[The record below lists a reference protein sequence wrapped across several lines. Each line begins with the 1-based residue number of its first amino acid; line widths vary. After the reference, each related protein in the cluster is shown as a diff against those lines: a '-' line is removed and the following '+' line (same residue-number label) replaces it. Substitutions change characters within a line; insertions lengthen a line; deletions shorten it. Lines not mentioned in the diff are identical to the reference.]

1 MKNPNRRLIQNP
13 VCGLLAAIAF
23 SLLAVPY
30 SFGADVLI
38 NHTFKGG
45 DGTLNGVKVEGGT
58 LQTGGLEWVSEPDTE
73 ITAGGAM
80 TVTKPEQSAYIE
92 IGSAISKG
100 EKNDIYT
107 LEIVVENQTVGN
119 AIITGGFWELPASNK
134 PPNVKA
140 SQDGNG
146 GTAWWFWR
154 GAGEFGGQTGPNFT
168 KNNVAA
174 IPAGQFYGTGSITT
188 VLDFTGYDGSTNFG
202 TVSMY
207 NGSAAKG
214 TLLGSAKF
222 SGEESFEFVGF
233 STRFGTEDKPAMGT
247 IKSLTLTKGR

>member
-1 MKNPNRRLIQNP
+1 MKNPNRRLIRNP
-13 VCGLLAAIAF
+13 VCGLLAAAALSF
-23 SLLAVPY
+23 LTAGH
-30 SFGADVLI
+30 SFGAETLI
-38 NHTFKGG
+38 KHTFTGG
-45 DGTLNGVKVEGGT
+45 EGTLNGVKVETGT

-73 ITAGGAM
+73 ITAGGAIN
-80 TVTKPEQSAYIE
+80 VTKRSQSAYIE
-92 IGSAISKG
+92 IGSAIAKG
-100 EKNDIYT
+100 GKNDIYA
-107 LEIVVENQTVGN
+107 LDIVVENQTMGTG
-119 AIITGGFWELPASNK
+119 ILTGGFWELPTSNK
-134 PPNVKA
+134 PPSVKA

-174 IPAGQFYGTGSITT
+174 IPTGQFYGTGSITT

-207 NGSAAKG
+207 NGSAAEG

>member
-1 MKNPNRRLIQNP
+1 MKNSNKTTGATPA
-13 VCGLLAAIAF
+13 CGLLAVAAF
-23 SLLAVPY
+23 LLLAAGH
-30 SFGADVLI
+30 SLGAETLI
-38 NHTFKGG
+38 KHTFDGG
-45 DGTLNGVKVEGGT
+45 DATLNEVKVKGGT
-58 LQTGGLEWVSEPDTE
+58 LQTGSLEWVTEPDTE
-73 ITAGGAM
+73 ITVGGAIN
-80 TVTKPEQSAYIE
+80 VTKPAQSAYIE
-92 IGSAISKG
+92 IGSAIGKG
-100 EKNDIYT
+100 GKDDIYT
-107 LEIVVENQTVGN
+107 LEIVVENQMVGGFI
-119 AIITGGFWELPASNK
+119 AGGFWELPPSNK

-154 GAGEFGGQTGPNFT
+154 GTGEFCGQTGVNFT
-168 KNNVAA
+168 QDNVAK
-174 IPAGQFYGTGSITT
+174 IPPGQISGEGHITT

-207 NGSAAKG
+207 EGGAAKG

-233 STRFGTEDKPAMGT
+233 STKFGTEDKPVVGK